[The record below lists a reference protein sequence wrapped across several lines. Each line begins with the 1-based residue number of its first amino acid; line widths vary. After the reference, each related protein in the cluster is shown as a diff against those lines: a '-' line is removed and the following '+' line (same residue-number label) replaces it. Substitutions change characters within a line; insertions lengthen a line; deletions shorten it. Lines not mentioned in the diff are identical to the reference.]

1 LNKSLC
7 GKFKHH
13 FVTAAYVF
21 LDMEKNTMSYAGAGH
36 PPLLLWRRATG
47 NVSEV
52 LENGLLL
59 GLFPEASYTVVEL
72 PVEPGD
78 KAVLYTD
85 GILETRSPS
94 KQEFGL
100 ELFKVFLESNHNLT
114 ADKFVD
120 LVLDELA
127 IWSEHP
133 KGNGQDDD
141 ITLLAINFQSS

>member
-1 LNKSLC
+1 
-7 GKFKHH
+7 
-13 FVTAAYVF
+13 
-21 LDMEKNTMSYAGAGH
+21 M
-36 PPLLLWRRATG
+36 
-47 NVSEV
+47 

-59 GLFPEASYTVVEL
+59 GLFPEATYSVVEL

-100 ELFKVFLESNHNLT
+100 DLFKGFLESNHNLT

-120 LVLDELA
+120 LLLEELGN
-127 IWSEHP
+127 WSEHP
-133 KGNGQDDD
+133 KGNGREDD
-141 ITLLAINFQSS
+141 ITLLAIDFQSS